1 MWSDA
6 KKRIDDQMRLL
17 QERQQR
23 AQEQERRSKEFGR
36 AMDKVLGAAE
46 GNVVVAFNP
55 LLGLMLLMQ
64 RIKEAGLAVEYEK
77 IRRMEKEL
85 NELNQLIDERLDFL
99 AKAEEEGIEIDI
111 DKEKD
116 LIQNLMDLRPE
127 AGDKT
132 IRELLNEIVE
142 KIKEENKND
151 EAVAHEA

>member
-6 KKRIDDQMRLL
+6 KKRVDDQMRLL

-23 AQEQERRSKEFGR
+23 AQEQERRSKEFAR
-36 AMDKVLGAAE
+36 ATDRALGAAE

-85 NELNQLIDERLDFL
+85 KELNQLIDERLEFL

-132 IRELLNEIVE
+132 IREFLQEIVE
-142 KIKEENKND
+142 KIKEENKE